1 MSVTNLVK
9 AGLTSGGAD
18 VDSRPSTSLSTI
30 PQTVLLRADLWAQF
44 HALAGIIVPARR
56 CPPGPE
62 WIGNAMP
69 ASNAREAM
77 RQVSAH
83 PGLTDVAVRDMVVV
97 PGFAV
102 LALALAAA
110 TLRPRTP

>member
-1 MSVTNLVK
+1 MPT
-9 AGLTSGGAD
+9 
-18 VDSRPSTSLSTI
+18 
-30 PQTVLLRADLWAQF
+30 W
-44 HALAGIIVPARR
+44 
-56 CPPGPE
+56 PE